1 MKDQPKAY
9 GWGGCIR
16 SQEQNFRPNRPF
28 AASHSRGTQPPSWRT
43 KVALGQ
49 DNQRKLPFKIMY
61 VFCLSCPSATFAL
74 RRGGFIP
81 GEWLAT
87 KGLLQPNFLKVRQVN
102 ITTLLITT
110 LEDYRSQVLK
120 DEIEQFNKLLTN
132 MNWHGKEFH
141 YSAVLMKYRH

>member
-1 MKDQPKAY
+1 MWE
-9 GWGGCIR
+9 GVSGVR
-16 SQEQNFRPNRPF
+16 NRTFVPIGPLQL
-28 AASHSRGTQPPSWRT
+28 AIHVVQRRT

-74 RRGGFIP
+74 QRGGFVL
-81 GEWLAT
+81 GEWLAA

-110 LEDYRSQVLK
+110 LEDYRFQVLK

-132 MNWHGKEFH
+132 MNCHGKEFH
-141 YSAVLMKYRH
+141 YSAFLMKYRH